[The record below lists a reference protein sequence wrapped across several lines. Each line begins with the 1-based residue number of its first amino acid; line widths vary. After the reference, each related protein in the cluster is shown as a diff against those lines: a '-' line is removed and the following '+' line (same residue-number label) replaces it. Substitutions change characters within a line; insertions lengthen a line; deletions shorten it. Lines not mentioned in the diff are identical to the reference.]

1 MRAFPDLFGTIFRK
15 DRITTERA
23 GSCLEAWEQTLRLHG
38 GRRPMTS
45 SLPIWF
51 ANAIEALQAGDVDG
65 WMAMYSQDAV
75 HEFPFAPEGAPHRLE
90 GRNAIEAYMRQLP
103 ARIRFGAL
111 SDICVREAEDE
122 IIIEATGHHRRI
134 ADNAPRD
141 LSYVWFI
148 KHSDGK
154 VAHIRDYMNPL
165 QLAEL

>member
-1 MRAFPDLFGTIFRK
+1 
-15 DRITTERA
+15 
-23 GSCLEAWEQTLRLHG
+23 
-38 GRRPMTS
+38 MTS

-51 ANAIEALQAGDVDG
+51 ANAIQALQAGDQALQVGDIDG
-65 WMAMYSQDAV
+65 WMEMDSQDAL

-90 GRNAIEAYMRQLP
+90 GGNAVAAYMRQLP

-122 IIIEATGHHRRI
+122 IIIEATGYHRRI
-134 ADNAPRD
+134 ADHAPRD

-165 QLAEL
+165 QLAELSMSGEHALQRPELIRLSVFSRHVAHPSS